1 MLFFFAYNK
10 TILSTATA
18 IVRTKKNNFPTEC
31 SLVRGIGNF
40 TTRQVLSFTL
50 FNFAS
55 LAMSQYKAMNTSL
68 SRFSLMCVLK
78 WRLKTLFAS
87 ILNHYM
93 CVCVY
98 CLVWESSRRS
108 INDAIV
114 EEAGEVQREDFPS
127 ERDGKNQYFYAQ
139 RVFLNYYPANT
150 FFLWSSSL
158 FMNSTSS
165 CTCDNVYKQQ
175 NQVWLC
181 VEVKLQMHR
190 ERCECVC
197 MWLINQQTTR
207 DNGARSKQERVYNR
221 HSSRK
226 PNEWM
231 QTSRRL
237 TVEVASMLRRRLA
250 VHTFKR
256 PASQTTGWCEC
267 NICMFMYLI
276 VG

>member
-18 IVRTKKNNFPTEC
+18 IVRTKKNNFPTEY

-150 FFLWSSSL
+150 FFCDQAASLWTRRL
-158 FMNSTSS
+158 LALAIMCINNKIKCGCVWKWNCR
-165 CTCDNVYKQQ
+165 CTENDVNVCVCDWSINKQQ
-175 NQVWLC
+175 ETTAHGVSKSECTTATVHANRMNECRRRVGWLS
-181 VEVKLQMHR
+181 KWR
-190 ERCECVC
+190 RCC
-197 MWLINQQTTR
+197 
-207 DNGARSKQERVYNR
+207 D
-221 HSSRK
+221 
-226 PNEWM
+226 
-231 QTSRRL
+231 
-237 TVEVASMLRRRLA
+237 VASPCTHLKGRRRRRQGGVSVIYVCLCI
-250 VHTFKR
+250 
-256 PASQTTGWCEC
+256 W
-267 NICMFMYLI
+267 L
-276 VG
+276 